1 MQLVQDKTLLRRYI
15 RKFNLQSMFTLNLEA
30 NASLVHYDADEL
42 ICHAGGYVS
51 SLLILVDGE
60 CMAYVINQA
69 GKLHCEL
76 HYHGLHMLG
85 LVSALWDQ
93 PVINDIKTL
102 TPCMFVMLPL
112 AQNREALCQD
122 TKFLTYSVRY
132 LADHIRKSSSHF
144 DPLSTRLA
152 SFILEMEKD
161 GVFSV
166 NLTLCADILETSYRH
181 LLRTLQDFCQEGMLE
196 HEGRGTYRI
205 LDAEKL
211 HSV

>member
-1 MQLVQDKTLLRRYI
+1 MQPIQDKTLLRRYI
-15 RKFNLQSMFTLNLEA
+15 RKFNLQSMFTMNLEA
-30 NASLVHYDADEL
+30 NASLVRYDTDEL

-60 CMAYVINQA
+60 CMAYVINQS

-76 HYHGLHMLG
+76 HYHGLHILG
-85 LVSALWDQ
+85 LVSAIWDQ
-93 PVINDIKTL
+93 PVINDIKAL
-102 TPCMFVMLPL
+102 SPCTFLKIPL
-112 AQNREALCQD
+112 AQHKSELITD
-122 TKFLTYSVRY
+122 VKFLTYAVRY

-211 HSV
+211 RSV